1 MLMMKLRKILM
12 LSAFAIV
19 IISGCKKNKVTPGVV
34 TPDPVTPPVTATRA
48 ELTKD
53 SIFLYAKQVY
63 LWNDKLPTYEV
74 FKPRRFSSSTTNL
87 NNYDEELFEI
97 SKYSNPYEYKAGYL
111 EPKYSYIFDKANQNP
126 TASIKETSSVD
137 LDGNGND
144 LGVRLGFYGTD
155 ANFTTYVTAVYQGSP
170 AETAGVLRGFMV
182 TKINGTSYGTNFTAN
197 RAAISTALSATT
209 IKLEG
214 LKSDGTSF
222 NVTLVKSVFKSSPIY
237 KAKVFTAGT
246 KKIGYLAYARFA
258 ALSNPS
264 TVSPSDVYF
273 DPIFADFAAKGV
285 TDLVIDLRYNGGGYV
300 QTAQYLINL
309 IAPSTVSGVMFT
321 EHYNSTM
328 QAGSA
333 NILANQPL
341 LDANNKIRYQNGR
354 MLTYADINYTVAG
367 NTEIFEKK
375 GSLSGVK
382 SIVFIVSSNTASASE
397 LVINSLKP
405 HVSVQLVGLTTY
417 GKPVGF
423 FPVTIENKYEVYFS
437 MFETKNSLG
446 QGAYY
451 DGLVPNITGPEVPA
465 GTIMYDFG
473 DTNDDYL
480 KKAINLIAPGS
491 TATSK
496 AKTMTAKQE
505 EYAAPSSAVIT
516 TDISDREFKGM
527 IENRFKIK
535 N

>member
-1 MLMMKLRKILM
+1 MKIKQILK
-12 LSAFAIV
+12 LSVLVIV
-19 IISGCKKNKVTPGVV
+19 LLAGCKKNKVV
-34 TPDPVTPPVTATRA
+34 PDIVTPPPTTPPTTSANGTRE

-74 FKPRRFSSSTTNL
+74 FNPRKFTGYSTNL
-87 NNYDEELFEI
+87 ANYEDELFEI
-97 SKYSNPYEYKAGYL
+97 TKYSNPFEYKPGYTDS
-111 EPKYSYIFDKANQNP
+111 KFSYIFDKANQNP
-126 TASIKETSSVD
+126 SASIKQTSSVD
-137 LDGNGND
+137 LEGNGND
-144 LGVRLGFYGTD
+144 LGIRFGFYGTD

-170 AETAGVLRGFMV
+170 AEKAGMLRGYLI
-182 TKINGTSYGTNFTAN
+182 TKINGINYSTNFNAN
-197 RAAISTALSATT
+197 RNALNSALSGTT
-209 IKLEG
+209 ITLEG

-222 NVTLVKSVFKSSPIY
+222 NISLVKSIFKSSPIY
-237 KAKVFTAGT
+237 KAKVFTAGA

-264 TVSPSDVYF
+264 TVNPSDIYF
-273 DPIFADFAAKGV
+273 DPIFDDFATKGV

-309 IAPSTVSGVMFT
+309 IAPSTATGVMFS
-321 EHYNSTM
+321 EHYNATM

-333 NILANQPL
+333 SILANQPL
-341 LDANNKIRYQNGR
+341 LDANDKIRYQNGR
-354 MLTYADINYTVAG
+354 MLTYADLNYTIAG
-367 NTEIFEKK
+367 NTEVFEKK
-375 GSLSGVK
+375 RSLSSVK
-382 SIVFIVSSNTASASE
+382 NIVFIVSGGTASASE

-405 HVSVQLVGLTTY
+405 HMTVQLVGQTTY

-423 FPVTIENKYEVYFS
+423 FPVTIENKYDVFFS

-446 QGAYY
+446 QGGYY
-451 DGLVPNITGPEVPA
+451 DGLVPNVTGPEVPS

-480 KKAINLIAPGS
+480 KKALNLIAPS
-491 TATSK
+491 TQVTSK

-505 EYAAPSSAVIT
+505 QFVGPSSEVIH
-516 TDISDREFKGM
+516 TDISDKEFKGM